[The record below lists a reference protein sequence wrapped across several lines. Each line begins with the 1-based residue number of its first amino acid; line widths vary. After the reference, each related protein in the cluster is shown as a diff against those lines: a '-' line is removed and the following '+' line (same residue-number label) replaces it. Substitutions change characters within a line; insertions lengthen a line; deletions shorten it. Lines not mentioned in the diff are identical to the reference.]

1 MYKRQVASKGY
12 FETVTWSFTDE
23 KLNDNFKEEIDTIK
37 IVNPISSDLNVLRNS
52 LYPNLIFYMEKN
64 SKRGFDDQSIFEIGP
79 VFTGKKP
86 GEQITVVCGL
96 KRQSVSDKQQGEI
109 DVFEIKKDF
118 IQTLMEL
125 GINKDEFKI
134 EAKTP
139 SYYHPGISGSI
150 YSKRYNLLLG
160 YFGELHPKITKKT
173 FGFEILLENIVKYK
187 SRTNKIKQSLSFS
200 DYQKSDRDFAF
211 VVDKNINA
219 QSLTDVIS
227 DIDKSLIKSIKIF
240 DVYEGENIPSG
251 KKSIALKV
259 TIQSDYKTLNV
270 NDLTNISNK
279 IVNSVEEK
287 IGAKLRS

>member
-1 MYKRQVASKGY
+1 MKVPTWRPDIFGEIDLVEEVIRIMGLDNIKSIEPEKKRIKPTLNFYQKHFHLAQRSVASKGY

-23 KLNDNFKEEIDTIK
+23 KLNDNFKEETDTIK

-64 SKRGFDDQSIFEIGP
+64 SKRGFGDQSLFEIGP

-96 KRQSVSDKQQGEI
+96 KRQSGSDKQQGEI

-150 YSKRYNLLLG
+150 YSKRYNFLLG
-160 YFGELHPKITKKT
+160 HFGELHPKITKKT
-173 FGFEILLENIVKYK
+173 FGFEILLENIVEYK
-187 SRTNKIKQSLSFS
+187 R
-200 DYQKSDRDFAF
+200 
-211 VVDKNINA
+211 
-219 QSLTDVIS
+219 
-227 DIDKSLIKSIKIF
+227 
-240 DVYEGENIPSG
+240 
-251 KKSIALKV
+251 
-259 TIQSDYKTLNV
+259 YKEV
-270 NDLTNISNK
+270 
-279 IVNSVEEK
+279 
-287 IGAKLRS
+287 